1 MRTASLLLLGLMVI
15 TLGARHNSGSNSA
28 VDLGGSAVQTLGSNA
43 QAVQTTPQ
51 DLHGETPSCYPLVRN
66 STIAPFAFNECPAS
80 CPTAGSVDDQGC
92 LGCPSG
98 TQLNEVFTGG
108 NERRRRKEFRDK
120 EAAGTAGC
128 LAAGKESVE
137 LCGECKPPRD
147 AGEQKDACAAYC
159 TEPWKPETYM
169 FCVVN
174 CIKSGTGKRSGIAY
188 YFQCITSKTVMCP
201 PGQSQMCVTT
211 KQLIPYRICKFN
223 FGARQRGEFHG
234 EDGAMS
240 LCLKV
245 DKDLKYER
253 ALNETNKLESKMARN
268 LGSKGGNYTHYSSQ
282 YPFCGEVAVVA

>member
-28 VDLGGSAVQTLGSNA
+28 VDLGGSAVQTLGSTE
-43 QAVQTTPQ
+43 AVQNHTANHTTLQ
-51 DLHGETPSCYPLVRN
+51 IHGETPSCYPLVRN
-66 STIAPFAFNECPAS
+66 STIAPFAFNKCPAS

-108 NERRRRKEFRDK
+108 KVRRRRKEFRDK

-137 LCGECKPPRD
+137 LCGECEPPRD

-159 TEPWKPETYM
+159 TGPWKPEKYM

-174 CIKSGTGKRSGIAY
+174 CIKSGTGKRGGLAY
-188 YFQCITSKTVMCP
+188 YFQCITSKTVMYVACQGCGAGIEAIGVQVP
-201 PGQSQMCVTT
+201 
-211 KQLIPYRICKFN
+211 
-223 FGARQRGEFHG
+223 ARQVANVRDNQTVDPIQDLQNEFP
-234 EDGAMS
+234 
-240 LCLKV
+240 
-245 DKDLKYER
+245 
-253 ALNETNKLESKMARN
+253 
-268 LGSKGGNYTHYSSQ
+268 SQ
-282 YPFCGEVAVVA
+282 AKR